1 MAQLM
6 RYVMTVRDNFIHCDY
21 TAEADIFAL
30 LENGSFDLECDSGKF
45 CVNAGEVAYFKKG
58 KH

>member
-30 LENGSFDLECDSGKF
+30 LENGSFDLECDRGKF
-45 CVNAGEVAYFKKG
+45 CVGAGEGAYF
-58 KH
+58 